1 MHQMTGKRVVE
12 IINTKLTYFFRSV
25 LGVEKL
31 SGSCAVMAVIEE
43 RRRVWQ
49 LLLISAIL
57 VGATTVFM
65 FIGALYVTDEY
76 SYVISSQL
84 LISQSC
90 TAYSFAG
97 SHLMHCIH
105 IHILT
110 QGLFQ
115 VRECTVCCTCVWSP
129 TH

>member
-12 IINTKLTYFFRSV
+12 IINKKLTYFFRSV

-65 FIGALYVTDEY
+65 FIGALGITGE
-76 SYVISSQL
+76 
-84 LISQSC
+84 
-90 TAYSFAG
+90 
-97 SHLMHCIH
+97 
-105 IHILT
+105 
-110 QGLFQ
+110 
-115 VRECTVCCTCVWSP
+115 
-129 TH
+129 

>member
-1 MHQMTGKRVVE
+1 M
-12 IINTKLTYFFRSV
+12 
-25 LGVEKL
+25 EKL

-97 SHLMHCIH
+97 SHCIH

-115 VRECTVCCTCVWSP
+115 VMERTVCCTCV
-129 TH
+129 